1 MKQVRSYAFVLI
13 CLLILPLALS
23 SCAGN
28 GERLYGRWET
38 RAVDEE
44 LGTFSMVYHFTED
57 GEIFIEQKQGDTIP
71 FSIPFGTWSARGD
84 RVTIRSDGEE
94 KTFTFSVDKDELTLS
109 GEGED
114 SLVFHRI

>member
-1 MKQVRSYAFVLI
+1 MKQVRLRVAALFCI
-13 CLLILPLALS
+13 LILPLVFF
-23 SCAGN
+23 SCAGH
-28 GERLYGRWET
+28 GESLYGRWET
-38 RAVDEE
+38 EAVDEE
-44 LGTFSMVYHFTED
+44 LGTLSMVYHFTED

-84 RVTIRSDGEE
+84 SVTIRSDGEE

-109 GEGED
+109 GEGEK